1 VLESLA
7 CGTPVAALDV
17 GAVADMLTDAA
28 VGRIVP
34 ARDAMQLACAVRDLL
49 RSGAERLE
57 QRRQA
62 RAHACRF
69 DWGSISRAQF
79 EVMTRAA
86 AVASVRRPEVLVPAV
101 PRQL

>member
-1 VLESLA
+1 
-7 CGTPVAALDV
+7 
-17 GAVADMLTDAA
+17 MLTDAA

-34 ARDAMQLACAVRDLL
+34 VRDAVQLARAVGDLL
-49 RSGAERLE
+49 KSGAERLE

-62 RAHACRF
+62 REHACRF

-86 AVASVRRPEVLVPAV
+86 TVPAVRRPQVLVPAV